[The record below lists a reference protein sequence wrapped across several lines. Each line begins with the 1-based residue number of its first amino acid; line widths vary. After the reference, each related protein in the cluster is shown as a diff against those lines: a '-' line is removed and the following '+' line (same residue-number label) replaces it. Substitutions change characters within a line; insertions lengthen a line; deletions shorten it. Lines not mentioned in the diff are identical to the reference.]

1 MRYLGHGYKPTN
13 HHLVITEEEQN
24 MLVNALTFFHDVY
37 SKRQAHPVSTLI
49 EDWQLTADDT
59 NLADVDAL
67 ATKIATL
74 P

>member
-1 MRYLGHGYKPTN
+1 MRYLGKLTN
-13 HHLVITEEEQN
+13 HHLAITEEEQN
-24 MLVNALTFFHDVY
+24 ILINALTFFHDVY
-37 SKRQAHPVSTLI
+37 GKRRTHPVSTLI

-74 P
+74 